1 MSNDSLLELKGKKS
15 DDLTIVII
23 ELISDIIDEI
33 DRLKEEKERK
43 KNDVP
48 IHKLII
54 FRFFFV
60 ELVLSDYFITSVSFH
75 NNRQWYGITE

>member
-1 MSNDSLLELKGKKS
+1 MEWERERENETQMSNDSLLELKGKKS

-43 KNDVP
+43 KKWCTN
-48 IHKLII
+48 
-54 FRFFFV
+54 
-60 ELVLSDYFITSVSFH
+60 T
-75 NNRQWYGITE
+75 